1 MKIICSISLIDCIYT
16 ATKLT
21 CDLSK
26 AAAEVGADG
35 VLVMSPFYF
44 KTRMTVRNI
53 ILIHN
58 TREDFFFLLN
68 FVIINIILYIP
79 NVFKEIKKIKYTPK
93 LKYRVQCDQQLKR
106 FHVE

>member
-1 MKIICSISLIDCIYT
+1 M
-16 ATKLT
+16 T

-53 ILIHN
+53 THNSILGSL
-58 TREDFFFLLN
+58 TKLKLLN
-68 FVIINIILYIP
+68 AKT
-79 NVFKEIKKIKYTPK
+79 VFKYLFIKQSFWIKRKKLIQYLNYLILVVEHKIKCNI
-93 LKYRVQCDQQLKR
+93 LKYCSTKL
-106 FHVE
+106 